1 MSLTDEEPL
10 THLTDIHKK
19 VSKRIE
25 RLGISVQDEI
35 PFPPYTVD
43 IYLPEYHAAVEIDGP
58 HHSETK
64 DTLRDQRLWEEYRLY
79 VLRIDIGEAKK
90 ASHVKKIVIEFVG
103 EVEELDLKTG
113 TFYVRVAHAKENGWQ
128 G

>member
-1 MSLTDEEPL
+1 MNISGEQPL
-10 THLTDIHKK
+10 TYLTDIHKK

-25 RLGISVQDEI
+25 RLGISVRDEV
-35 PFPPYTVD
+35 PFPPYTAD
-43 IYLPEYHAAVEIDGP
+43 IYLDEYHAVVEIDGP

-113 TFYVRVAHAKENGWQ
+113 TCYVRVAHAKENGWQ